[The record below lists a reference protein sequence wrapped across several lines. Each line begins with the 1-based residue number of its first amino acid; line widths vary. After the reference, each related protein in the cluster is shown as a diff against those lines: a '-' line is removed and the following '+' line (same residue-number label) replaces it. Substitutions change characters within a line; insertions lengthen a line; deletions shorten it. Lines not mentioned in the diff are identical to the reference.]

1 MPSLNELFQTQ
12 SSLTIRV
19 GILVTV
25 TVTLIQTVFSCC
37 FVVGGGGGGGGSSS
51 VCVFGGGAVL
61 VRMLATLSGWDL
73 LSCLFVF
80 AVFLLCP

>member
-37 FVVGGGGGGGGSSS
+37 FVVGGGGSSS

-61 VRMLATLSGWDL
+61 VRLLAALSGWDL